1 MELINITNLN
11 SYIDGLDDKLDWGVE
26 YHAQIYREV
35 AQQKDI
41 KDALNILDN
50 RIKHWFIRGGS
61 MSPDWQLSTEIAVNE
76 LKRFNYCLPDM
87 AEDSK
92 LKDVIEVIKP
102 LGQIKRVSSGNEN
115 FMPVSKI
122 LNFLFPGLFPKIDTY
137 WIKDV
142 CLRKMNNNL
151 TRKRFI
157 TSGPTDL
164 QQYREYLLFASE
176 QAYDNKVIGALESIL
191 GIKTPYAVA
200 FEYCLLGYCRQEII
214 EKLSGKQPQ
223 RISRKT
229 GTPSL
234 KIPKNPGQYGIG
246 FHRNWLNHEEFR
258 LVFDQMREAI
268 KMIGARLEEIPVQS
282 YVSYKFNGKPVG
294 WIKVYRKSIE
304 IGTYSAGIG
313 TYSADEN
320 AKDLVLRVRSLRDD
334 YSDIIKNME
343 KYYLSCVNG

>member
-1 MELINITNLN
+1 MELINIINLN
-11 SYIDGLDDKLDWGVE
+11 SYIDGLDDKLDWEVE

-50 RIKHWFIRGGS
+50 RIKHWFIRGGR
-61 MSPDWQLSTEIAVNE
+61 MSPDWQLSTEITANE
-76 LKRFNYCLPDM
+76 LKRLNYCLPDM

-115 FMPVSKI
+115 FMPASKI

-142 CLRKMNNNL
+142 CLRKVDNNL

-164 QQYREYLLFASE
+164 QQYREYLLYASE
-176 QAYDNKVIGALESIL
+176 QVYDNKVIGALESIL
-191 GIKTPYAVA
+191 GINTPYAVA
-200 FEYCLLGYCRQEII
+200 FEYCLLGYCHQEISERLNGI
-214 EKLSGKQPQ
+214 QPQ
-223 RISRKT
+223 RKSKKT

-234 KIPKNPGQYGIG
+234 KDPKNQDQYDIR
-246 FHRNWLNHEEFR
+246 FHRNWLNPEKLR

-268 KMIGARLEEIPVQS
+268 KMIGSRLEENPVYS
-282 YVSYKFNGKPVG
+282 YVGYKFKGKLVG
-294 WIKVYRKSIE
+294 WILVYRNSIE
-304 IGTYSAGIG
+304 IGTYSA
-313 TYSADEN
+313 DEN
-320 AKDLVLRVRSLRDD
+320 RQEIKLRVRSLRDD
-334 YSDIIKNME
+334 YSEVIKKME
-343 KYYLSCVNG
+343 KYYLFCING